1 MPAHALPD
9 APAEP
14 DWPALHLHGSASAFR
29 QSLALLQQCARVDAT
44 VLLCGETGTG
54 KELAA
59 RALHYLS
66 ARSRGPFVPIN
77 CGALPDSILEAE
89 LFGHARGAFTDAK
102 SDSLGVIGQAQGG
115 TLFLDEIDA
124 MSPRAQAAILRF
136 AQDHS
141 YRPLGAS
148 RLQHADV
155 RLVAATNAKLEDL
168 VAQGL
173 FRQDLLFRINVLSVR
188 LPPLR
193 ERHGDAALLAQAFVK
208 RLVQQ
213 YRTDPKH
220 IDAHSLAL
228 LQTPRAW
235 PGNVRELEHLV
246 HRAFLLAEGAV
257 LHLDLGAPR
266 WPHLSHGR
274 RCTSPTRRPRP
285 RPSTLMRMAAHRA
298 MPMPTSASPTPRRKP
313 SPTSSAVTW
322 PPCCNARAATS
333 AWPRASPARS
343 AAAFASW
350 CASTACN
357 AQGSTPWR
365 TDPVAPAPQTPRPH
379 RHTHA
384 AAPPRC
390 GIRARVSARQQA
402 ILSSCLWAVWALKPC
417 RSSTCPPP

>member
-1 MPAHALPD
+1 MPVHALPD
-9 APAEP
+9 ALAEP
-14 DWPALHLHGSASAFR
+14 DWHALHLHGQAPAFR
-29 QSLALLQQCARVDAT
+29 QALRLLQQCARVDAT

-124 MSPRAQAAILRF
+124 LSPRAQAAILRF

-155 RLVAATNAKLEDL
+155 RLVAATNADLDGL

-193 ERHGDAALLAQAFVK
+193 ERQGDAVLLAQAFVQ

-213 YRTDPKH
+213 YRTAAKD
-220 IDAHSLAL
+220 IDAESLSRL
-228 LQTPRAW
+228 LDPRPW
-235 PGNVRELEHLV
+235 VGNVRELEHLV
-246 HRAFLLAEGAV
+246 HRAFLLATDQH
-257 LHLDLGAPR
+257 LHLSLPPLAHTGEDAP
-266 WPHLSHGR
+266 PAE
-274 RCTSPTRRPRP
+274 P
-285 RPSTLMRMAAHRA
+285 
-298 MPMPTSASPTPRRKP
+298 
-313 SPTSSAVTW
+313 
-322 PPCCNARAATS
+322 AAT
-333 AWPRASPARS
+333 
-343 AAAFASW
+343 
-350 CASTACN
+350 
-357 AQGSTPWR
+357 
-365 TDPVAPAPQTPRPH
+365 APAPSATVPPPPDCVLPTPQPQ
-379 RHTHA
+379 
-384 AAPPRC
+384 APM
-390 GIRARVSARQQA
+390 GLDISFADAKAQA
-402 ILSSCLWAVWALKPC
+402 ICDFERRYLSEVLHRAGGNLSLAARIAGKE
-417 RSSTCPPP
+417 RSRFCKLVRKHGLQRGAIEASAD

>member
-14 DWPALHLHGSASAFR
+14 DWPALHLHGQASAFR

-124 MSPRAQAAILRF
+124 LSHRAQAAILRF

-193 ERHGDAALLAQAFVK
+193 ERHGDAALLAQAFVQ

-213 YRTDPKH
+213 YRTGPRH
-220 IDAHSLAL
+220 LDADSLAQ
-228 LQTPRAW
+228 LQAPRVW

-246 HRAFLLAEGAV
+246 HRAFLLAEGPV
-257 LHLDLGAPR
+257 LHLDLG
-266 WPHLSHGR
+266 
-274 RCTSPTRRPRP
+274 
-285 RPSTLMRMAAHRA
+285 
-298 MPMPTSASPTPRRKP
+298 
-313 SPTSSAVTW
+313 
-322 PPCCNARAATS
+322 
-333 AWPRASPARS
+333 
-343 AAAFASW
+343 
-350 CASTACN
+350 
-357 AQGSTPWR
+357 
-365 TDPVAPAPQTPRPH
+365 DAPAGET
-379 RHTHA
+379 
-384 AAPPRC
+384 
-390 GIRARVSARQQA
+390 RVPMLAHELDSDPG
-402 ILSSCLWAVWALKPC
+402 S
-417 RSSTCPPP
+417 CPPPEVDASMPSGTDTQADVSFADAKAQAITDFERRYLSAVLQRAGGNLSLAARIAGKERSRFCKLVRKHGLQRAGFEASAD

>member
-1 MPAHALPD
+1 MPAHVLPI

-14 DWPALHLHGSASAFR
+14 DWTALHLHGRASTFR
-29 QSLALLQQCARVDAT
+29 QSLTLLQQCARVDAT

-66 ARSRGPFVPIN
+66 ERSRGPFVPIN

-124 MSPRAQAAILRF
+124 LSPRAQAAILRF

-155 RLVAATNAKLEDL
+155 RLVAATNAQLEGL

-193 ERHGDAALLAQAFVK
+193 ERHGDAALLAQAFVQ

-213 YRTDPKH
+213 YRTGPKH
-220 IDAHSLAL
+220 IDAHSLAQ
-228 LQTPRAW
+228 LQAPRRW

-246 HRAFLLAEGAV
+246 HRAFLLAEGQTLRLDLVDDPACEASAPATDSSIPIDRDNEPPTDAGAPVTTGNESQLDVSFADAKAQAISDFERRYLSAV
-257 LHLDLGAPR
+257 LQRAGGNLSLAARIAGKERSRFCKLVRKHGLQRAGLDV
-266 WPHLSHGR
+266 
-274 RCTSPTRRPRP
+274 SP
-285 RPSTLMRMAAHRA
+285 
-298 MPMPTSASPTPRRKP
+298 
-313 SPTSSAVTW
+313 
-322 PPCCNARAATS
+322 
-333 AWPRASPARS
+333 
-343 AAAFASW
+343 
-350 CASTACN
+350 
-357 AQGSTPWR
+357 
-365 TDPVAPAPQTPRPH
+365 D
-379 RHTHA
+379 
-384 AAPPRC
+384 
-390 GIRARVSARQQA
+390 
-402 ILSSCLWAVWALKPC
+402 
-417 RSSTCPPP
+417 

>member
-14 DWPALHLHGSASAFR
+14 DWPALHLHGRASAFR

-44 VLLCGETGTG
+44 VLLRGETGTG

-124 MSPRAQAAILRF
+124 LSPRAQAAILRF

-193 ERHGDAALLAQAFVK
+193 ERHGDAALLAQAFVQ

-213 YRTDPKH
+213 YRTDPRH
-220 IDAHSLAL
+220 IDAHTLAQ
-228 LQTPRAW
+228 LQTPRVW

-246 HRAFLLAEGAV
+246 HRAFLLSEGPV
-257 LHLDLGAPR
+257 LHLDLGVASNAEVSEPAVGSDIDAG
-266 WPHLSHGR
+266 LDA
-274 RCTSPTRRPRP
+274 
-285 RPSTLMRMAAHRA
+285 TLNAHCDNDRQDDGA
-298 MPMPTSASPTPRRKP
+298 GEPM
-313 SPTSSAVTW
+313 V
-322 PPCCNARAATS
+322 N
-333 AWPRASPARS
+333 
-343 AAAFASW
+343 
-350 CASTACN
+350 
-357 AQGSTPWR
+357 
-365 TDPVAPAPQTPRPH
+365 DAPAH
-379 RHTHA
+379 VA
-384 AAPPRC
+384 
-390 GIRARVSARQQA
+390 VSFADAKAQA
-402 ILSSCLWAVWALKPC
+402 ITDFERRYLAAVLQRAGGNLSLAARIAGKE
-417 RSSTCPPP
+417 RSRFCKLVRKHGLQRTGVEAMAE

>member
-14 DWPALHLHGSASAFR
+14 DWPALHLHGRASAFR
-29 QSLALLQQCARVDAT
+29 QSLALLHQCARVDAT

-102 SDSLGVIGQAQGG
+102 SDSLGVIGQAQGS

-124 MSPRAQAAILRF
+124 LSPRAQAAILRF

-193 ERHGDAALLAQAFVK
+193 ERHGDAALLAQAFVQ

-213 YRTDPKH
+213 YRTGPKH
-220 IDAHSLAL
+220 LDAHSLVQ
-228 LQTPRAW
+228 LQAPRLW
-235 PGNVRELEHLV
+235 PGNVRELEHRV
-246 HRAFLLAEGAV
+246 HRAFLLAEGPV
-257 LHLDLGAPR
+257 LHLDMDDVAHHGGSALAPE
-266 WPHLSHGR
+266 LAS
-274 RCTSPTRRPRP
+274 TR
-285 RPSTLMRMAAHRA
+285 A
-298 MPMPTSASPTPRRKP
+298 PTPKPAAIEVLASGQDATPADISFADAKAQAITDFERRYL
-313 SPTSSAVTW
+313 SAVLQRAGG
-322 PPCCNARAATS
+322 NLSLAARIAGKERSRFCKLVRKHGLQRAGAEAS
-333 AWPRASPARS
+333 A
-343 AAAFASW
+343 
-350 CASTACN
+350 
-357 AQGSTPWR
+357 
-365 TDPVAPAPQTPRPH
+365 D
-379 RHTHA
+379 
-384 AAPPRC
+384 
-390 GIRARVSARQQA
+390 
-402 ILSSCLWAVWALKPC
+402 
-417 RSSTCPPP
+417 

>member
-1 MPAHALPD
+1 MPVHALPD
-9 APAEP
+9 VPAEP
-14 DWPALHLHGSASAFR
+14 DWPALHLHGRALAFR

-124 MSPRAQAAILRF
+124 LSPRAQAAILRF

-155 RLVAATNAKLEDL
+155 RLVAATNASLEDL

-193 ERHGDAALLAQAFVK
+193 ERHGDAALLAQAFVQ

-213 YRTDPKH
+213 YRTGPRQL
-220 IDAHSLAL
+220 DAHSLAQ
-228 LQTPRAW
+228 LQAPRAW

-246 HRAFLLAEGAV
+246 HRAFLLSEGPV
-257 LHLDLGAPR
+257 LHLDLGD
-266 WPHLSHGR
+266 
-274 RCTSPTRRPRP
+274 TSDAEFSEPAVGSDIDADLIANLDTDRNSDPQDDG
-285 RPSTLMRMAAHRA
+285 TDV
-298 MPMPTSASPTPRRKP
+298 PM
-313 SPTSSAVTW
+313 VT
-322 PPCCNARAATS
+322 
-333 AWPRASPARS
+333 
-343 AAAFASW
+343 
-350 CASTACN
+350 
-357 AQGSTPWR
+357 
-365 TDPVAPAPQTPRPH
+365 DAPAQ
-379 RHTHA
+379 A
-384 AAPPRC
+384 N
-390 GIRARVSARQQA
+390 VSFADAKAQA
-402 ILSSCLWAVWALKPC
+402 ITDFERRYLAAVLQRAGGNLSLAARIAGKE
-417 RSSTCPPP
+417 RSRFCKLVRKHGLQRTGLEAMAD

>member
-1 MPAHALPD
+1 MPVHALPD

-14 DWPALHLHGSASAFR
+14 DWPALHLHGRASTFR
-29 QSLALLQQCARVDAT
+29 QSLALLRQCARVDAT

-124 MSPRAQAAILRF
+124 LSPRAQAAILRF

-155 RLVAATNAKLEDL
+155 RLVAATNAPLEDL

-193 ERHGDAALLAQAFVK
+193 ERHGDAALLAQAFVQ

-213 YRTDPKH
+213 YRTGPRQL
-220 IDAHSLAL
+220 DAHSLAQ
-228 LQTPRAW
+228 LQAPRAW

-246 HRAFLLAEGAV
+246 HRAFLLAECATIR
-257 LHLDLGAPR
+257 LDLGTPAAPE
-266 WPHLSHGR
+266 
-274 RCTSPTRRPRP
+274 
-285 RPSTLMRMAAHRA
+285 AV
-298 MPMPTSASPTPRRKP
+298 ASE
-313 SPTSSAVTW
+313 W
-322 PPCCNARAATS
+322 
-333 AWPRASPARS
+333 SPAI
-343 AAAFASW
+343 A
-350 CASTACN
+350 
-357 AQGSTPWR
+357 PEL
-365 TDPVAPAPQTPRPH
+365 PAPGPTTP
-379 RHTHA
+379 TA
-384 AAPPRC
+384 AEANV
-390 GIRARVSARQQA
+390 GTQGDASADISFADAKAQA
-402 ILSSCLWAVWALKPC
+402 ITDFERRYLAAVLQRAGGNLSLAARIAGKE
-417 RSSTCPPP
+417 RSRFCKLVRKHGLQRAGFDAMAD

>member
-14 DWPALHLHGSASAFR
+14 DWQALHLHGRASAFR
-29 QSLALLQQCARVDAT
+29 QSLVLLQQCARVDAT
-44 VLLCGETGTG
+44 VLLRGETGTG

-124 MSPRAQAAILRF
+124 LSPRAQAAILRF

-193 ERHGDAALLAQAFVK
+193 ERHGDAALLAQAFVQ

-213 YRTDPKH
+213 YRTGPRH
-220 IDAHSLAL
+220 IDAHTLAQL
-228 LQTPRAW
+228 KTPRVW

-246 HRAFLLAEGAV
+246 HRAFLLSEGPV
-257 LHLDLGAPR
+257 LHFDLGDASDAEAVEPAVGSDIDADLIAKLNADR
-266 WPHLSHGR
+266 DNDPPDDG
-274 RCTSPTRRPRP
+274 
-285 RPSTLMRMAAHRA
+285 AGV
-298 MPMPTSASPTPRRKP
+298 PM
-313 SPTSSAVTW
+313 VT
-322 PPCCNARAATS
+322 
-333 AWPRASPARS
+333 
-343 AAAFASW
+343 
-350 CASTACN
+350 
-357 AQGSTPWR
+357 
-365 TDPVAPAPQTPRPH
+365 VAPAP
-379 RHTHA
+379 A
-384 AAPPRC
+384 N
-390 GIRARVSARQQA
+390 VSFADAKAQA
-402 ILSSCLWAVWALKPC
+402 ITDFERRYLAAVLQRAGGNLSLAARIAGKE
-417 RSSTCPPP
+417 RSRFCKLVRKHGLHRTGLEAMAE

>member
-257 LHLDLGAPR
+257 LHLDLGAP
-266 WPHLSHGR
+266 PV
-274 RCTSPTRRPRP
+274 
-285 RPSTLMRMAAHRA
+285 AAPVA
-298 MPMPTSASPTPRRKP
+298 WASVHEPDPAPTP
-313 SPTSSAVTW
+313 
-322 PPCCNARAATS
+322 AAIDPHANGGTQGDAHADIS
-333 AWPRASPARS
+333 
-343 AAAFASW
+343 FAD
-350 CASTACN
+350 AKA
-357 AQGSTPWR
+357 
-365 TDPVAPAPQTPRPH
+365 
-379 RHTHA
+379 
-384 AAPPRC
+384 
-390 GIRARVSARQQA
+390 QA
-402 ILSSCLWAVWALKPC
+402 ITDFERRYLAAVLQRAGGNLSLAARIAGKE
-417 RSSTCPPP
+417 RSRFCKLVRKHGLQRAGFDAMAD

>member
-1 MPAHALPD
+1 MPAHSLPD

-14 DWPALHLHGSASAFR
+14 DWQALHLHGRASVFR
-29 QSLALLQQCARVDAT
+29 QSLVLLQQCARVDAT
-44 VLLCGETGTG
+44 VLLRGETGTG

-124 MSPRAQAAILRF
+124 LSARAQAAILRF

-193 ERHGDAALLAQAFVK
+193 ERHGDAALLAQAFVQ

-213 YRTDPKH
+213 YRTGPRH
-220 IDAHSLAL
+220 IDAHTLAQ
-228 LQTPRAW
+228 LQTPRMW

-246 HRAFLLAEGAV
+246 HRAFLLSEGPV
-257 LHLDLGAPR
+257 LHLDLGDASDAEVGEPAVGSDID
-266 WPHLSHGR
+266 PQ
-274 RCTSPTRRPRP
+274 
-285 RPSTLMRMAAHRA
+285 AEADV
-298 MPMPTSASPTPRRKP
+298 PM
-313 SPTSSAVTW
+313 VT
-322 PPCCNARAATS
+322 
-333 AWPRASPARS
+333 
-343 AAAFASW
+343 
-350 CASTACN
+350 
-357 AQGSTPWR
+357 
-365 TDPVAPAPQTPRPH
+365 DAPA
-379 RHTHA
+379 HA
-384 AAPPRC
+384 N
-390 GIRARVSARQQA
+390 VSFADAKAQA
-402 ILSSCLWAVWALKPC
+402 ITDFERRYLATVLQRAGGNLSLAARIAGKE
-417 RSSTCPPP
+417 RSRFCKLVRKHGLQRTGVEAMAE

>member
-9 APAEP
+9 ASAPP
-14 DWPALHLHGSASAFR
+14 DWHALHLHGQAPVFR
-29 QSLALLQQCARVDAT
+29 QALSLLQQCARVDAT

-66 ARSRGPFVPIN
+66 ARNRGPFVPIN

-124 MSPRAQAAILRF
+124 LSPRAQAAILRF

-155 RLVAATNAKLEDL
+155 RLVAATNAPLEDL

-193 ERHGDAALLAQAFVK
+193 ERHGDAALLAQAFVQ

-213 YRTDPKH
+213 YRTAH
-220 IDAHSLAL
+220 REIDSESLAR
-228 LQTPRAW
+228 LQDPRPWA
-235 PGNVRELEHLV
+235 GNVRELEHLV
-246 HRAFLLAEGAV
+246 HRAFLLASGPH
-257 LHLDLGAPR
+257 LHLDLP
-266 WPHLSHGR
+266 PLSHDSQPIHMD
-274 RCTSPTRRPRP
+274 T
-285 RPSTLMRMAAHRA
+285 MAAPA
-298 MPMPTSASPTPRRKP
+298 LTASSPSSEAESNTP
-313 SPTSSAVTW
+313 SAV
-322 PPCCNARAATS
+322 
-333 AWPRASPARS
+333 
-343 AAAFASW
+343 
-350 CASTACN
+350 
-357 AQGSTPWR
+357 
-365 TDPVAPAPQTPRPH
+365 
-379 RHTHA
+379 
-384 AAPPRC
+384 APPVQPPWTAEDPAD
-390 GIRARVSARQQA
+390 ISFADAKAQA
-402 ILSSCLWAVWALKPC
+402 ISDFERRYLSEVLLRAGGNLSLAARIAGKE
-417 RSSTCPPP
+417 RSRFCKLVRKHGLQRGTIEASAD

>member
-1 MPAHALPD
+1 MPAHALPE
-9 APAEP
+9 ASATP
-14 DWPALHLHGSASAFR
+14 DWHALHLHGQAPAFR
-29 QSLALLQQCARVDAT
+29 RALTLLQQCARVDAT

-66 ARSRGPFVPIN
+66 ARNRGPFVPIN

-124 MSPRAQAAILRF
+124 LSPRAQAAILRF

-193 ERHGDAALLAQAFVK
+193 ERQGDAILLAQAFVQ
-208 RLVQQ
+208 RLVQR
-213 YRTDPKH
+213 YRTGPRE
-220 IDAHSLAL
+220 IDTESLAQ
-228 LQTPRAW
+228 LQTARAW
-235 PGNVRELEHLV
+235 QGNVRELEHLV
-246 HRAFLLAEGAV
+246 HRAFLLATGPE
-257 LHLDLGAPR
+257 LHLDLGAPD
-266 WPHLSHGR
+266 G
-274 RCTSPTRRPRP
+274 
-285 RPSTLMRMAAHRA
+285 
-298 MPMPTSASPTPRRKP
+298 TSASQDRTETFPSAPVQVSHGAAVDPADNREAAHLPPPASADISFADAKAQAITDFERRYL
-313 SPTSSAVTW
+313 SEVLRRAGGNLSLA
-322 PPCCNARAATS
+322 ARIAGKE
-333 AWPRASPARS
+333 RS
-343 AAAFASW
+343 RFCKLVQKHGLQRSLRQ
-350 CASTACN
+350 AST
-357 AQGSTPWR
+357 
-365 TDPVAPAPQTPRPH
+365 D
-379 RHTHA
+379 
-384 AAPPRC
+384 
-390 GIRARVSARQQA
+390 
-402 ILSSCLWAVWALKPC
+402 
-417 RSSTCPPP
+417 

>member
-1 MPAHALPD
+1 MPVHALPD

-14 DWPALHLHGSASAFR
+14 DWHALHLHGQAPAFR
-29 QSLALLQQCARVDAT
+29 QALRLLQQCARVDAT

-124 MSPRAQAAILRF
+124 LSPRAQAAILRF

-155 RLVAATNAKLEDL
+155 RLVAATNADLDGL

-193 ERHGDAALLAQAFVK
+193 ERQGDAVLLAQAFVQ

-213 YRTDPKH
+213 YRTAARD
-220 IDAHSLAL
+220 IDAESLSRL
-228 LQTPRAW
+228 LDPRPW
-235 PGNVRELEHLV
+235 VGNVRELEHLV
-246 HRAFLLAEGAV
+246 HRAFLLATDQHLHLSLPPLAHTGEDGAPSDPSTRVMPSPPQEPWPTELPDTQATPPAQPSPSITPDISFADAKAQAICDFERRYLSEV
-257 LHLDLGAPR
+257 LHRAGGN
-266 WPHLSHGR
+266 LSLAARIAGKERSRFCKLVRKHGLQR
-274 RCTSPTRRPRP
+274 GVIE
-285 RPSTLMRMAAHRA
+285 A
-298 MPMPTSASPTPRRKP
+298 SA
-313 SPTSSAVTW
+313 
-322 PPCCNARAATS
+322 
-333 AWPRASPARS
+333 
-343 AAAFASW
+343 
-350 CASTACN
+350 
-357 AQGSTPWR
+357 
-365 TDPVAPAPQTPRPH
+365 D
-379 RHTHA
+379 
-384 AAPPRC
+384 
-390 GIRARVSARQQA
+390 
-402 ILSSCLWAVWALKPC
+402 
-417 RSSTCPPP
+417 